1 MSSVIEKF
9 FSNKIIPVVVIDD
22 AKHAVPLAQTL
33 LAGGVNAI
41 EITLRTPQALAA
53 MEAIAKHVPN
63 MLLSAGTVLNKTH
76 LQQVKDVGATFVVS
90 PGISLELLEGA
101 KDLGLVL
108 LPGVATASEL
118 MLGLNHGLSHFKLFP
133 ASAINGIALAKAFSG
148 PFPEAKF
155 CATGGISELDLPNY
169 LAEKNI
175 PSVGVS
181 WLASRPAIAAERW
194 DEIAATLLKL
204 KTQNLL

>member
-1 MSSVIEKF
+1 MSDALAKF
-9 FSNKIIPVVVIDD
+9 FGNKIIPVVVIDD
-22 AKHAVPLAQTL
+22 ARHAVPLANTL
-33 LAGGVNAI
+33 LEGGVSAI

-53 MEAIAKHVPN
+53 MEAIAKQVPD
-63 MLLSAGTVLNKTH
+63 MLLTAGTALNKTH
-76 LQQVKDVGATFVVS
+76 LQQVKDVGAELVVS
-90 PGISLELLEGA
+90 PGISVELLEGA
-101 KDLGLVL
+101 KELGLVL

-133 ASAINGIALAKAFSG
+133 ASAINGIALAKAFAG
-148 PFPEAKF
+148 PFPEARF
-155 CATGGISELDLPNY
+155 CTTGGINEADLPGY

-194 DEIAATLLKL
+194 DEIAALLLRL
-204 KTQNLL
+204 KPRYLC

>member
-1 MSSVIEKF
+1 MSDVFTRF
-9 FSNKIIPVVVIDD
+9 FSNKIIPVVVIDE
-22 AKHAVPLAQTL
+22 AKHAVPLAETL
-33 LAGGVNAI
+33 LEGGVSAI

-53 MEAIAKHVPN
+53 MEAIAKHVPG
-63 MLLSAGTVLNKTH
+63 MLLTAGTALNKTH
-76 LQQVKDVGATFVVS
+76 LQQVKDVGATLVVS
-90 PGISLELLEGA
+90 PGISVELLEGA

-108 LPGVATASEL
+108 LPGIATASEL

-133 ASAINGIALAKAFSG
+133 ASAINGIALAKAFAG

-155 CATGGISELDLPNY
+155 CTTGGINESDLPNY

-194 DEIAATLLKL
+194 DEIRGLLLTL
-204 KTQNLL
+204 KTQYLS

>member
-1 MSSVIEKF
+1 MSDVIARF

-22 AKHAVPLAQTL
+22 AKHAVPLAETL
-33 LAGGVNAI
+33 LEGGVSAI

-53 MEAIAKHVPN
+53 MEAIAKNVPN
-63 MLLSAGTVLNKTH
+63 MLLTAGTALNKTH
-76 LQQVKDVGATFVVS
+76 LQQVKDVGATLVVS
-90 PGISLELLEGA
+90 PGISVELLEGA
-101 KDLGLVL
+101 KDCGLVL
-108 LPGVATASEL
+108 LPGIATASEL

-155 CATGGISELDLPNY
+155 CTTGGITEADLPTY

-194 DEIAATLLKL
+194 EEIAALLLTL
-204 KTQNLL
+204 KTRYLS

>member
-1 MSSVIEKF
+1 MSDVIARF

-22 AKHAVPLAQTL
+22 AKHAVPLAETL
-33 LAGGVNAI
+33 LEGGVSAI

-53 MEAIAKHVPN
+53 MEAIAKNVPD
-63 MLLSAGTVLNKTH
+63 MLLTAGTALNKTH
-76 LQQVKDVGATFVVS
+76 LQQVKDVGATLVVS
-90 PGISLELLEGA
+90 PGISVELLEGA
-101 KDLGLVL
+101 KDCGLVL
-108 LPGVATASEL
+108 LPGIATASEL

-155 CATGGISELDLPNY
+155 CTTGGITEADLPTY

-194 DEIAATLLKL
+194 EEIAALLLTL
-204 KTQNLL
+204 KTRYLS

>member
-9 FSNKIIPVVVIDD
+9 FSNKIIPVVVIDE
-22 AKHAVPLAQTL
+22 AKDAVPLAQTL
-33 LAGGVNAI
+33 LEGGISAI
-41 EITLRTPQALAA
+41 EITLRTSQALAA
-53 MEAIAKHVPN
+53 MEAIAKHVPE
-63 MLLSAGTVLNKTH
+63 MLLTAGTALNKQH
-76 LQQVKDVGATFVVS
+76 LQQVKDVGAKLVVS
-90 PGISLELLEGA
+90 PGISLELLDGA
-101 KDLGLVL
+101 KELGLVL

-155 CATGGISELDLPNY
+155 CTTGGISELDLPNY

-181 WLASRPAIAAERW
+181 WLASRSAIAAERW
-194 DEIAATLLKL
+194 DEIAATLLRL
-204 KTQNLL
+204 KVHYLL